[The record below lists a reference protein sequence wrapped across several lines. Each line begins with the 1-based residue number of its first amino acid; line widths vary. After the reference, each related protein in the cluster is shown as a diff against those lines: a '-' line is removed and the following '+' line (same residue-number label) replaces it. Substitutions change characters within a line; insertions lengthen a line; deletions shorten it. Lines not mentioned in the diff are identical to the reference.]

1 MSARLLPASL
11 LANEGFDLDG
21 HGHSLQRVGSRAGD
35 SSRAAAGWTAV
46 AGEGLSETHPHQ
58 DADATQGRAP
68 RVPEPSFRA
77 ELEAVQT
84 ELMRVRGQAEAESNS
99 SYKNGFDDGFRQ
111 GLAQNQAE
119 LDGFRAQIAA
129 SLRAAEAARRELL
142 EQSDTELVKL
152 SVAIAE
158 KILNRQIQIDGD
170 ALQGLV
176 QTALARLAG
185 KTIQVL
191 RIHPAD
197 RAIVEKELL
206 PLGPKRAIRIED
218 DSGLARGALIFD
230 TDFGSLDCSVSTQ
243 LCEIETGLVD
253 RLRRSGN

>member
-1 MSARLLPASL
+1 MSARLLPAAM

-21 HGHSLQRVGSRAGD
+21 HGHSLHRVGLRAGG

-46 AGEGLSETHPHQ
+46 VGEGLSETHPLQ
-58 DADATQGRAP
+58 DAEAGHALASRN
-68 RVPEPSFRA
+68 PESSFRA

-84 ELMRVRGQAEAESNS
+84 ELMRVRGQAEDASNS
-99 SYKNGFDDGFRQ
+99 SYKTGFDDGFRQ

-119 LDGFRAQIAA
+119 LDGFRAQISTA
-129 SLRAAEAARRELL
+129 LRSAEAARRELL
-142 EQSDTELVKL
+142 EQSDMELVKL

-158 KILNRQIQIDGD
+158 KILNRQIQIDSD

-206 PLGPKRAIRIED
+206 SLGPRRAIRIDD
-218 DSGLARGALIFD
+218 DSSLSRGALIFD
-230 TDFGSLDCSVSTQ
+230 TDFGSFDCSVSTQ
-243 LCEIETGLVD
+243 LSEIETGLVD
-253 RLRRSGN
+253 RLRRSGH